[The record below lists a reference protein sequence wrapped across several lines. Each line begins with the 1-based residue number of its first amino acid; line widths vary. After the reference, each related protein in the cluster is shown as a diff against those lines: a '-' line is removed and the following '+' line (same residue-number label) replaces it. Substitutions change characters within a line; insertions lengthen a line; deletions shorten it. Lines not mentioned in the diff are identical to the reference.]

1 MYIYHMIHY
10 IKLSLEQYLQ
20 SWTYTIE
27 HSCTT
32 LEGRNL
38 LLTVQRF
45 CVSNSSQQN
54 ACQGQKEAVHENAYS
69 CAWAK
74 LYGTKNHQSRVRGQI
89 VMQRLLFS
97 LPTFCSVRAYP
108 ELSLSSGS
116 PTNTP
121 NNLLYHHTHVIFK
134 TKVENASCQFFRN
147 KHAKVVFS

>member
-1 MYIYHMIHY
+1 MIHY

-32 LEGRNL
+32 LKGRNL

-45 CVSNSSQQN
+45 CVKNSSQQN
-54 ACQGQKEAVHENAYS
+54 PWQGQKEAVQENAYS

-121 NNLLYHHTHVIFK
+121 NNLLYHHTHVISK
-134 TKVENASCQFFRN
+134 TTNSREYQLSIFRN